1 LVSGCFNAPLIASMI
16 RGGGFDAVA
25 RWVGVHAPAL
35 CQSSM
40 KSEAGDGGDGKKP
53 AVDIISR
60 PAGSLGMVLKQ

>member
-1 LVSGCFNAPLIASMI
+1 
-16 RGGGFDAVA
+16 
-25 RWVGVHAPAL
+25 
-35 CQSSM
+35 M